1 MTAGLAIDL
10 EEAGIRQR
18 GSLDAD
24 TGHLRPRPRAS
35 PESARELVAQ
45 RCRSPSRPL
54 PAHEKMLPSSDATK
68 ASKNLRRSALA
79 RNSLGCWSLN
89 AGFARSNHA
98 LTRSSASDSSS
109 EDASGNRTTNPF
121 GEDSTSS
128 FEQIPWNFSASC
140 KSLHV
145 IVSSVDCWA
154 SPPLSSQS
162 RRTNRLTISSSSRK
176 HRPSLSSSGSS
187 IGLAMVA
194 VYHRSS
200 PTSRM
205 SARVLADG
213 AEPQQGVPAER
224 AFLVREPD
232 DMLLSQAWGIP
243 PSRLS

>member
-1 MTAGLAIDL
+1 
-10 EEAGIRQR
+10 
-18 GSLDAD
+18 
-24 TGHLRPRPRAS
+24 
-35 PESARELVAQ
+35 
-45 RCRSPSRPL
+45 
-54 PAHEKMLPSSDATK
+54 MLPSSDATK

-194 VYHRSS
+194 VYHRSLLQKS
-200 PTSRM
+200 DGLRDLPYLWSKALETAEIRPPESET
-205 SARVLADG
+205 ALAG
-213 AEPQQGVPAER
+213 TVSEPKVDPRDRWVDFCNRLIGLLRRAGCRR
-224 AFLVREPD
+224 AFWLTVLSRSRVSPQSERSSSVSRTICFFPKHGGF
-232 DMLLSQAWGIP
+232 LLRG
-243 PSRLS
+243 